1 MSLFEKIKNKRYN
14 LQEAPID
21 DKGNITSGPGE
32 IEKSKKIL
40 KKFKNPYL
48 QHLALGFIAWLKKI
62 WIEGKIQM
70 EMASV
75 DEQEKEIH
83 KGWDGYT
90 QPRVKYVETDSEVKG
105 LKDMS
110 IEAYR
115 EAAKA
120 DAWLFGDY
128 DAYES
133 YDINTKKVSEE
144 DESV

>member
-1 MSLFEKIKNKRYN
+1 MKVEFQK
-14 LQEAPID
+14 QFG
-21 DKGNITSGPGE
+21 KGSDPWYAKAE
-32 IEKSKKIL
+32 RWVK

-48 QHLALGFIAWLKKI
+48 QHLALGIVAWLKKI

-75 DEQEKEIH
+75 DEQVKEIH
-83 KGWDGYT
+83 KSWDGYT

-133 YDINTKKVSEE
+133 YDINIKKVS
-144 DESV
+144 DSDGDV

>member
-1 MSLFEKIKNKRYN
+1 M
-14 LQEAPID
+14 
-21 DKGNITSGPGE
+21 TGE
-32 IEKSKKIL
+32 RDS
-40 KKFKNPYL
+40 
-48 QHLALGFIAWLKKI
+48 QRLG
-62 WIEGKIQM
+62 WI
-70 EMASV
+70 
-75 DEQEKEIH
+75 
-83 KGWDGYT
+83 Y
-90 QPRVKYVETDSEVKG
+90 QPRVKIIETESEVKG

-115 EAAKA
+115 EGSQR